1 MLSCSDNSI
10 VRIQQC
16 YLFHSLGSLLN
27 VMYTNLNAGNYI
39 LRIVA
44 NADAGQR
51 DVIRRV
57 IRIGKC
63 CYCLAGNFRMVQTF
77 MFLFLLACWLI

>member
-1 MLSCSDNSI
+1 MIFISYD
-10 VRIQQC
+10 
-16 YLFHSLGSLLN
+16 SLGSLLN

-63 CYCLAGNFRMVQTF
+63 CYCLAGDFVWCKLSC
-77 MFLFLLACWLI
+77 FLFLLACWLI